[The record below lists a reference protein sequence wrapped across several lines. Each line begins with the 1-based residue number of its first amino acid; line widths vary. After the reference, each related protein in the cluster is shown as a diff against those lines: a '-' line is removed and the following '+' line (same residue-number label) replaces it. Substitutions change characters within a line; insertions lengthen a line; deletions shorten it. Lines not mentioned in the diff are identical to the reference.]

1 MYKRLRLTMNGIF
14 TWILIILCLIQSAIF
29 SGLTIGFFGLG
40 RLKLE
45 IEAEAGNK
53 EAIKILHI
61 RRDSNF
67 LLTTLVWGNVGVN
80 VLIALLTDSVLT
92 GASAFLFSTFVIT
105 CFGEI
110 APQAYFSRNAL
121 SLGSKLTPLVHL
133 YQFILYPVAKPTALI
148 LDWWLGKEKLELFKE
163 QAVMIMLEKHIES
176 GKSDISAFEGIG
188 ALNFLTIDDVN
199 ISDEGSIIDPR
210 SIISLPVENG
220 RPVFPPFK
228 REPSDPFLQK
238 IEASGKK
245 WVIITSPSGE
255 PVMVLDADHFL
266 RDAVYK
272 RGPFIPLS
280 YCHFPVLVTSPKTRL
295 EGVIRQF
302 KVYPQDPEDDV
313 IDQDLIL
320 YWSVEKRILTGSD
333 ILGRLLRGI
342 VVECEG
348 TTECERPAPTSRTE
362 ALRRTTLRRKIRKE
376 SDEKGQE
383 YEQWQE
389 FVSGKENNQEKET

>member
-1 MYKRLRLTMNGIF
+1 MNEIVI
-14 TWILIILCLIQSAIF
+14 WLLIILCLSQSAIF

-92 GASAFLFSTFVIT
+92 GASSFIFSTFGIT
-105 CFGEI
+105 CLGEI

-121 SLGSKLTPLVHL
+121 SLGAKLIPIVRF
-133 YQFILYPVAKPTALI
+133 YQFILYPVAKPTALL

-163 QAVMIMLEKHIES
+163 QAMMIMLEKHIES
-176 GKSDISAFEGIG
+176 GKSDIGAFEGIG
-188 ALNFLTIDDVN
+188 ALNFLSIDDVN
-199 ISDEGSIIDPR
+199 ISDEGSLIDLR
-210 SIISLPVENG
+210 SIVSLPVENN

-245 WVIITSPSGE
+245 WVVITSPAGE

-272 RGPFIPLS
+272 KGPFIPLS
-280 YCHFPVLVTSPKTRL
+280 YCHFPVVVTSPKTRL
-295 EGVIRQF
+295 ERVIRQF

-320 YWSVEKRILTGSD
+320 YWNEEKRIITGSD

-376 SDEKGQE
+376 SDEQGQE
-383 YEQWQE
+383 YEQGQE
-389 FVSGKENNQEKET
+389 FEAGMENDQGKEM

>member
-1 MYKRLRLTMNGIF
+1 MNEIF
-14 TWILIILCLIQSAIF
+14 TWMLIILCLIQSAIF
-29 SGLTIGFFGLG
+29 SGLTIGIFGLG

-45 IEAEAGNK
+45 IEAGADNK
-53 EAIKILHI
+53 DAIKILQI

-67 LLTTLVWGNVGVN
+67 LLTTMLWGNVGIN
-80 VLIALLTDSVLT
+80 VLIALFTDSVLT

-121 SLGSKLTPLVHL
+121 SLGAKLTPLIHIYEFV
-133 YQFILYPVAKPTALI
+133 LYPVAKPTALI

-163 QAVMIMLEKHIES
+163 QAIRIMLEKHIES
-176 GKSDISAFEGIG
+176 GKSDIGAFEGIG
-188 ALNFLTIDDVN
+188 ALNFLSIDDVN

-210 SIISLPVENG
+210 SIISLPAENN
-220 RPVFPPFK
+220 RPVFPPFN

-245 WVIITSPSGE
+245 WVVITSLTDE

-272 RGPFIPLS
+272 KGPFIPLS
-280 YCHFPVLVTSPKTRL
+280 YCHFPVVVKSPKTRL
-295 EGVIRQF
+295 ERVIRQF

-320 YWSVEKRILTGSD
+320 YWNEEKRILTGSD

-342 VVECEG
+342 VVECEMG
-348 TTECERPAPTSRTE
+348 SECERPASPSRPDI
-362 ALRRTTLRRKIRKE
+362 LRRTTLRRENRKE
-376 SDEKGQE
+376 SK
-383 YEQWQE
+383 EQK
-389 FVSGKENNQEKET
+389 KE

>member
-1 MYKRLRLTMNGIF
+1 MYRGYRLTMNEI
-14 TWILIILCLIQSAIF
+14 TIWILIIICMVQSSIF
-29 SGLTIGFFGLG
+29 AGLTIGIFGLG

-53 EAIKILHI
+53 EAIKILQI

-67 LLTTLVWGNVGVN
+67 LLTTLLWGNVGMN

-121 SLGSKLTPLVHL
+121 SLGAKLTPLVRF
-133 YQFILYPVAKPTALI
+133 YQFILYPVAKPTSLI

-163 QAVMIMLEKHIES
+163 QAMMIMLEKHIES
-176 GKSDISAFEGIG
+176 GKSDIGAFEGIG

-210 SIISLPVENG
+210 SVISLPVENN
-220 RPVFPPFK
+220 RPVFPPFN
-228 REPSDPFLQK
+228 REPTDPFLQK

-245 WVIITSPSGE
+245 WVVITSPTNE

-272 RGPFIPLS
+272 KGPFIPLS
-280 YCHFPVLVTSPKTRL
+280 YCHFPVVVTSPKTRL
-295 EGVIRQF
+295 ERVIRQF

-320 YWSVEKRILTGSD
+320 YWNEEKRIITGSD

-348 TTECERPAPTSRTE
+348 ATECERPAPPLRPET
-362 ALRRTTLRRKIRKE
+362 LRRTTLRRKIRKE
-376 SDEKGQE
+376 SDEQ
-383 YEQWQE
+383 
-389 FVSGKENNQEKET
+389 GKE

>member
-1 MYKRLRLTMNGIF
+1 MNEIII
-14 TWILIILCLIQSAIF
+14 WILIVPCLLQSAIF
-29 SGLTIGFFGLG
+29 SGMTIGVFSLG
-40 RLKLE
+40 RLRLE
-45 IEAEAGNK
+45 IEAEANNK
-53 EAIKILHI
+53 EAIKVLQI

-67 LLTTLVWGNVGVN
+67 LLTTMLWGNIGVN

-92 GASAFLFSTFVIT
+92 GASAFFFSTFVIT

-121 SLGSKLTPLVHL
+121 SLGAKLAPLVRL

-148 LDWWLGKEKLELFKE
+148 LDWWLGREKLELFKE
-163 QAVMIMLEKHIES
+163 QAMRIMLEKHIES
-176 GKSDISAFEGIG
+176 AKSDIGTFEGMG
-188 ALNFLTIDDVN
+188 ALNFLSIDDVS

-210 SIISLPVENG
+210 SIVSLPVENN
-220 RPVFPPFK
+220 RPVFPLFK

-245 WVIITSPSGE
+245 WVVITSPTNE

-272 RGPFIPLS
+272 KGPFIPLS
-280 YCHFPVLVTSPKTRL
+280 YCHFPVVVTSPKTRL
-295 EGVIRQF
+295 ERVIRQF
-302 KVYPQDPEDDV
+302 KVYPQHPEDDV

-320 YWSVEKRILTGSD
+320 YWGEEKRIVTGSD

-342 VVECEG
+342 VVECDLG
-348 TTECERPAPTSRTE
+348 SGCETPTLSPRLE
-362 ALRRTTLRRKIRKE
+362 IARRRTFRGEKGKE
-376 SDEKGQE
+376 SQE
-383 YEQWQE
+383 QK
-389 FVSGKENNQEKET
+389 KE

>member
-1 MYKRLRLTMNGIF
+1 MNEIF
-14 TWILIILCLIQSAIF
+14 TWMLIILCLIQSAIF
-29 SGLTIGFFGLG
+29 SGLTIGIFGLG

-45 IEAEAGNK
+45 IEAGADNK
-53 EAIKILHI
+53 DAIKILQI
-61 RRDSNF
+61 RKDSNF
-67 LLTTLVWGNVGVN
+67 LLTTMLWGNVGIN

-121 SLGSKLTPLVHL
+121 SLGAKLTPLIHI
-133 YQFILYPVAKPTALI
+133 YQFVLYPVAKPTALI

-163 QAVMIMLEKHIES
+163 QAMRIMLEKHIES
-176 GKSDISAFEGIG
+176 GKSDIGAFEGIG
-188 ALNFLTIDDVN
+188 ALNFLSIDDVS

-210 SIISLPVENG
+210 SIISLPAENN
-220 RPVFPPFK
+220 RPVFPPFN

-245 WVIITSPSGE
+245 WVVITSPTGE

-272 RGPFIPLS
+272 KGPFIPLS
-280 YCHFPVLVTSPKTRL
+280 YCHFPVVVKSPKTRL
-295 EGVIRQF
+295 ERVIRQF

-313 IDQDLIL
+313 IDQDLII
-320 YWSVEKRILTGSD
+320 YWNEEKRILTGSD

-342 VVECEG
+342 VVECEMG
-348 TTECERPAPTSRTE
+348 SECERPSSPSRPDI
-362 ALRRTTLRRKIRKE
+362 LRRTTLRRENIKE
-376 SDEKGQE
+376 SK
-383 YEQWQE
+383 EQKNE
-389 FVSGKENNQEKET
+389 